1 METKRFS
8 MGSPEAIAKFYG
20 GDKQKILQ
28 ALQSGA
34 LAVFAPP
41 PFDQTVALAAGNYID
56 RTRLA
61 QMQPPQSTVAQQ
73 VMGGVPQAPGA
84 VPPGGL
90 GMTPSA
96 APPMAPGMA
105 PPMAS
110 PPQEAPMG
118 MAGGGLSDLPIP
130 DTMFDENRN
139 GGYAGGGIIAFGAGT
154 PGTYGKFFED
164 TALSAIPGIRVTS
177 RKRTPEENARVGGV
191 PNSFHQTDDARDFV
205 PPEGMTMKQLAAAL
219 RGKFGSN
226 FDVLDEGDH
235 VHVEPGPKAGARS
248 ASRHYFT
255 SPEAGARSASSE
267 AGALDALIEAQSVI
281 PERNLDTAQGRAM
294 SVEDSV
300 SLAQRFMRPSKELLD
315 AEDKQRA
322 RLEKMGSDEA
332 YEEARKDSLADF
344 MATVGFNMGAS
355 KAPGILQMFNE
366 AAAAA
371 LPGARADKKER
382 KALKD
387 KALDGLIALG
397 ARDRER
403 ANEAF
408 KAGVDIY
415 KSGLE
420 AEQAEKLMAFR
431 DRQIDTQVSEGALD
445 REVQRAA
452 LIARATNP
460 SEFDTKLA
468 AYQQAYP
475 GFSTVALLKQMR
487 EDGLLGSSQNMKL
500 FGAEG
505 TGAED
510 ASSGMSIVGSRP
522 AA

>member
-1 METKRFS
+1 METKPYRLQA
-8 MGSPEAIAKFYG
+8 PEDIAKEY
-20 GDKQKILQ
+20 
-28 ALQSGA
+28 
-34 LAVFAPP
+34 
-41 PFDQTVALAAGNYID
+41 AGNKQQIAQAMQMGLVDPTAGVLAGMFID
-56 RTRLA
+56 RMRSA
-61 QMQPPQSTVAQQ
+61 QMQEMAAQPSVAQQ

-105 PPMAS
+105 PPMAP

-191 PNSFHQTDDARDFV
+191 PNSFHQTDNARDFV

-235 VHVEPGPKAGARS
+235 VHVEPGPKTGAQA

-255 SPEAGARSASSE
+255 SPKAGAQSASPKAGAQSASSE
-267 AGALDALIEAQSVI
+267 AGALDALIAAQSI
-281 PERNLDTAQGRAM
+281 TPERNL
-294 SVEDSV
+294 ENSV
-300 SLAQRFMRPSKELLD
+300 SLAQRFMKPSEKELA
-315 AEDKQRA
+315 AEDKMRA
-322 RLEKMGSDEA
+322 RLEEMGSDEY
-332 YEEARKDSLADF
+332 YETQRKDSLANF
-344 MATVGFNMGAS
+344 MATVGFNMAAS
-355 KAPGILQMFNE
+355 KAPGILQMFGE

-387 KALDGLIALG
+387 KALDGLVALG

-408 KAGVDIY
+408 KVGVEIY
-415 KSGLE
+415 KTDLDAKQ
-420 AEQAEKLMAFR
+420 AEQLMTFR
-431 DRQIDTQVSEGALD
+431 GKELETRVSEGALD

-460 SEFDTKLA
+460 SDFDTKLA

-487 EDGLLGSSQNMKL
+487 KDGLLGSSQNMGL
-500 FGAEG
+500 PGAEG

>member
-1 METKRFS
+1 METKPYRLQA
-8 MGSPEAIAKFYG
+8 PEDIAKKY
-20 GDKQKILQ
+20 
-28 ALQSGA
+28 
-34 LAVFAPP
+34 
-41 PFDQTVALAAGNYID
+41 AGNKQQIAQAMQMGLVDPTAGVLAGMFID
-56 RTRLA
+56 RMRSA
-61 QMQPPQSTVAQQ
+61 QMQEMAAQPSVAQQ

-96 APPMAPGMA
+96 APPMAPNMA
-105 PPMAS
+105 PPMAP

-191 PNSFHQTDDARDFV
+191 PNSFHQTDNARDFV
-205 PPEGMTMKQLAAAL
+205 PPEGMTVKQLAAAL

-226 FDVLDEGDH
+226 FDVIDEGDH
-235 VHVEPGPKAGARS
+235 VHVEPGPKTGAQA

-255 SPEAGARSASSE
+255 SPKAGAQSASPKAGAQSASSE

-300 SLAQRFMRPSKELLD
+300 SLAQRFMKPSEKELA
-315 AEDKQRA
+315 AEDKMRA
-322 RLEKMGSDEA
+322 RLEEMGSDEY
-332 YEEARKDSLADF
+332 YETQRKDSLANF
-344 MATVGFNMGAS
+344 MATVGFNMAAS
-355 KAPGILQMFNE
+355 KAPGILQMFGE

-387 KALDGLIALG
+387 KALDGLVALG

-431 DRQIDTQVSEGALD
+431 GDELTNSIIQSGLNRTSAETIAGMRTSNPTQFESMMAIIRGGDMNEKIALERYLKLTKPQYGAL
-445 REVQRAA
+445 
-452 LIARATNP
+452 
-460 SEFDTKLA
+460 
-468 AYQQAYP
+468 P
-475 GFSTVALLKQMR
+475 G
-487 EDGLLGSSQNMKL
+487 DP
-500 FGAEG
+500 EG
-505 TGAED
+505 NNGGD

-522 AA
+522 VT

>member
-8 MGSPEAIAKFYG
+8 MGSPEAIAKFFG

-34 LAVFAPP
+34 LAVVAPP
-41 PFDQTVALAAGNYID
+41 PFDQTLALAAGNYAD
-56 RTRLA
+56 RMRSA

-73 VMGGVPQAPGA
+73 VMGGAPQAPGA

-105 PPMAS
+105 PPMAP

-154 PGTYGKFFED
+154 PGAYGKFFEE

-235 VHVEPGPKAGARS
+235 VHVE
-248 ASRHYFT
+248 T

-267 AGALDALIEAQSVI
+267 AGALDALIEAQSAI

-322 RLEKMGSDEA
+322 RLEKMGSDES
-332 YEEARKDSLADF
+332 YEEARKDSLANF
-344 MATVGFNMGAS
+344 MASVGFNMAAS
-355 KAPGILQMFNE
+355 KAPGILQMFGE

-387 KALDGLIALG
+387 KALDGLVALG

-415 KSGLE
+415 RTGLD
-420 AEQAEKLMAFR
+420 AEKAERLMAFQETELANR
-431 DRQIDTQVSEGALD
+431 ITQSGLDRTSAEKIAGMRTSNPTQFESMMAIIRGGDMNQKIALEKYLKLIKPQYGAL
-445 REVQRAA
+445 
-452 LIARATNP
+452 
-460 SEFDTKLA
+460 
-468 AYQQAYP
+468 P
-475 GFSTVALLKQMR
+475 G
-487 EDGLLGSSQNMKL
+487 DP
-500 FGAEG
+500 EG
-505 TGAED
+505 NNGGD

-522 AA
+522 VT

>member
-73 VMGGVPQAPGA
+73 VMGGAPQAPGA

-105 PPMAS
+105 PPMAP
-110 PPQEAPMG
+110 PPQAPVG

-130 DTMFDENRN
+130 DTMFDEDRN

-154 PGTYGKFFED
+154 PGAYGKFFEE

-205 PPEGMTMKQLAAAL
+205 PPKGMTMKQLAAAL

-235 VHVEPGPKAGARS
+235 VHVEPGPKAGAR
-248 ASRHYFT
+248 F
-255 SPEAGARSASSE
+255 ASSE
-267 AGALDALIEAQSVI
+267 AGAQSVI

-300 SLAQRFMRPSKELLD
+300 SLAQRFMKPSEKELA
-315 AEDKQRA
+315 AEDKMRA
-322 RLEKMGSDEA
+322 RLEEMGSDEY
-332 YEEARKDSLADF
+332 YETQRKDSLANF
-344 MATVGFNMGAS
+344 MATVGFNMAAS
-355 KAPGILQMFNE
+355 KAPGILQMFGE

-408 KAGVDIY
+408 KTGVDIY
-415 KSGLE
+415 RTELE

-431 DRQIDTQVSEGALD
+431 GEELETRVSEGALD

-460 SEFDTKLA
+460 SDFDTKLA

-475 GFSTVALLKQMR
+475 GFSTVALLKQMKT
-487 EDGLLGSSQNMKL
+487 DGLLGSSQNMGL

>member
-1 METKRFS
+1 METKPYRLQA
-8 MGSPEAIAKFYG
+8 PEDIAKEY
-20 GDKQKILQ
+20 
-28 ALQSGA
+28 
-34 LAVFAPP
+34 
-41 PFDQTVALAAGNYID
+41 AGNKQRIAQAMQMGLVDPTAGVLAGMFID
-56 RTRLA
+56 RMRSA
-61 QMQPPQSTVAQQ
+61 QMQEMAAQPSVAQQ
-73 VMGGVPQAPGA
+73 VMGGAPTQIGSPPQAS
-84 VPPGGL
+84 GL
-90 GMTPSA
+90 GLTPSA
-96 APPMAPGMA
+96 APPMAPSMA
-105 PPMAS
+105 PPMAP

-130 DTMFDENRN
+130 DTMFDEDRN

-154 PGTYGKFFED
+154 PGAYGKFFEE

-205 PPEGMTMKQLAAAL
+205 PPKGMTMKQLAAAL

-235 VHVEPGPKAGARS
+235 VHVEPGPKAG
-248 ASRHYFT
+248 
-255 SPEAGARSASSE
+255 
-267 AGALDALIEAQSVI
+267 AQSVI

-315 AEDKQRA
+315 AEDRQRA
-322 RLEKMGSDEA
+322 RLEKMGSDES
-332 YEEARKDSLADF
+332 YEEARKDSLANF

-415 KSGLE
+415 RTGLE

-431 DRQIDTQVSEGALD
+431 GEELETRVSEGALD

-460 SEFDTKLA
+460 SDFDTKLA

-475 GFSTVALLKQMR
+475 GFSTVALLKQMKT
-487 EDGLLGSSQNMKL
+487 DGLLGSSQNMGL

>member
-1 METKRFS
+1 METKPYRLQA
-8 MGSPEAIAKFYG
+8 PEDIAKEY
-20 GDKQKILQ
+20 
-28 ALQSGA
+28 
-34 LAVFAPP
+34 
-41 PFDQTVALAAGNYID
+41 AGNKQQIAQAMQMGLVDPTAGVLAGMFID
-56 RTRLA
+56 RMRSA
-61 QMQPPQSTVAQQ
+61 QMQEMAAQPSVAQQ

-105 PPMAS
+105 PPMAP

-191 PNSFHQTDDARDFV
+191 PNSFHQTDNARDFV

-235 VHVEPGPKAGARS
+235 VHVEPGPKTGAQA

-255 SPEAGARSASSE
+255 SPKAGAQSASPKAGAQSASSE
-267 AGALDALIEAQSVI
+267 AGALDALIEAQSAI
-281 PERNLDTAQGRAM
+281 PERNL
-294 SVEDSV
+294 ENSV
-300 SLAQRFMRPSKELLD
+300 SLAQRFMGPSKELLD

-322 RLEKMGSDEA
+322 RLEKMGSDES
-332 YEEARKDSLADF
+332 YEEARKDSLANF
-344 MATVGFNMGAS
+344 MATVGFNMAAS
-355 KAPGILQMFNE
+355 KAPGIVQMFGE

-387 KALDGLIALG
+387 KALDGLVALG
-397 ARDRER
+397 ARDRDR

-408 KAGVDIY
+408 KVGVEIY
-415 KSGLE
+415 KTDLE
-420 AEQAEKLMAFR
+420 AKQAEQLMSFR

-445 REVQRAA
+445 REVQMIAA
-452 LIARATNP
+452 LARQASP
-460 SEFDTKLA
+460 DKFDIMLA
-468 AYQQAYP
+468 SYQKAYP
-475 GFSTVALLKQMR
+475 GFSNVALFKQMKT
-487 EDGLLGSSQNMKL
+487 DGLIGSPQNMGL
-500 FGAEG
+500 VDNPEGNNGGGAN
-505 TGAED
+505 
-510 ASSGMSIVGSRP
+510 SPRIISSRP
-522 AA
+522 VQ

>member
-105 PPMAS
+105 PPMAP

-191 PNSFHQTDDARDFV
+191 PNSFHQTDNARDFV

-235 VHVEPGPKAGARS
+235 VHVEPGPKTGAQA

-255 SPEAGARSASSE
+255 SPKAGAQSASPKAGAQSASSE
-267 AGALDALIEAQSVI
+267 AGALDALIEAQSI
-281 PERNLDTAQGRAM
+281 TPERNL
-294 SVEDSV
+294 ENSV
-300 SLAQRFMRPSKELLD
+300 SLAQRFMGPSKELLD

-322 RLEKMGSDEA
+322 RLEKMGSDES
-332 YEEARKDSLADF
+332 YEEARKDSLANF
-344 MATVGFNMGAS
+344 MATVGFNMAAS
-355 KAPGILQMFNE
+355 KAPGIVQMFGE

-387 KALDGLIALG
+387 KALDGLVALG

-408 KAGVDIY
+408 KTGVDIY
-415 KSGLE
+415 RTGLD
-420 AEQAEKLMAFR
+420 AEKAERLMAFQETELANR
-431 DRQIDTQVSEGALD
+431 ITQSGLD
-445 REVQRAA
+445 RTSAEY
-452 LIARATNP
+452 IASLRTTNP
-460 SEFDTKLA
+460 SDLEVMLA
-468 AYQQAYP
+468 IMQKGTPEQQE
-475 GFSTVALLKQMR
+475 ALKKVLELKQP
-487 EDGLLGSSQNMKL
+487 GLKLLGETEPDL
-500 FGAEG
+500 
-505 TGAED
+505 
-510 ASSGMSIVGSRP
+510 SGWGKPTVVK
-522 AA
+522 

>member
-34 LAVFAPP
+34 LAVVAPP
-41 PFDQTVALAAGNYID
+41 PFDQTLALAAGNYAD
-56 RTRLA
+56 RMRSA

-73 VMGGVPQAPGA
+73 VMGGAPQAPGA

-96 APPMAPGMA
+96 APPMAPDMA
-105 PPMAS
+105 PPMAP
-110 PPQEAPMG
+110 PPQAPVG

-154 PGTYGKFFED
+154 PGAYGKFFEE

-235 VHVEPGPKAGARS
+235 VHVEPGPKAGAR
-248 ASRHYFT
+248 F
-255 SPEAGARSASSE
+255 ASSE
-267 AGALDALIEAQSVI
+267 AGAQSVI

-322 RLEKMGSDEA
+322 RLEKMGSDES

-408 KAGVDIY
+408 KTGVDIY
-415 KSGLE
+415 RTGLE
-420 AEQAEKLMAFR
+420 AEQAERLMAFR
-431 DRQIDTQVSEGALD
+431 EEELTNRIIQSGLDRTSAETIAGMRTSNPTQFESMMAIIMGGDTNQKIALEKYLKLTKPQYGAL
-445 REVQRAA
+445 
-452 LIARATNP
+452 
-460 SEFDTKLA
+460 
-468 AYQQAYP
+468 P
-475 GFSTVALLKQMR
+475 GDL
-487 EDGLLGSSQNMKL
+487 
-500 FGAEG
+500 EG
-505 TGAED
+505 NNGGD

-522 AA
+522 VT

>member
-8 MGSPEAIAKFYG
+8 MGSAKAIAEFYG

-28 ALQSGA
+28 ALRSGA
-34 LAVFAPP
+34 LAMFAPP
-41 PFDQTVALAAGNYID
+41 PFDETLTLAAGNYID

-61 QMQPPQSTVAQQ
+61 QMRPPQSTVAQQ
-73 VMGGVPQAPGA
+73 VMGGAPQAPA
-84 VPPGGL
+84 SVPPGGL
-90 GMTPSA
+90 GVTPPA
-96 APPMAPGMA
+96 APPMALGMA
-105 PPMAS
+105 PPMGA
-110 PPQEAPMG
+110 PPMG

-130 DTMFDENRN
+130 DTMFNEPTD
-139 GGYAGGGIIAFGAGT
+139 GGYAGGGIIAFGAGS
-154 PGTYGKFFED
+154 PGQYGKFFED

-226 FDVLDEGDH
+226 FDVIDEGDH

-248 ASRHYFT
+248 AS
-255 SPEAGARSASSE
+255 SE
-267 AGALDALIEAQSVI
+267 ASAQSVI
-281 PERNLDTAQGRAM
+281 PERDLDTAQGRAM

-344 MATVGFNMGAS
+344 MATVGLNMAAS
-355 KAPGILQMFNE
+355 KAPGIVQMFGE

-387 KALDGLIALG
+387 RALDGLVALG
-397 ARDRER
+397 ARDRDR

-408 KAGVDIY
+408 KVGVDIY
-415 KSGLE
+415 KTGLE

-431 DRQIDTQVSEGALD
+431 DEELTSRIIQSGLD
-445 REVQRAA
+445 RESAEKIAGMRTSNPTQFESMMAIIMGGDMNQKIA
-452 LIARATNP
+452 L
-460 SEFDTKLA
+460 EKFLKMTKPQYGAL
-468 AYQQAYP
+468 P
-475 GFSTVALLKQMR
+475 GDP
-487 EDGLLGSSQNMKL
+487 E
-500 FGAEG
+500 GANG
-505 TGAED
+505 GD
-510 ASSGMSIVGSRP
+510 ANSGMTIVGSRP

>member
-8 MGSPEAIAKFYG
+8 MGSPKAIAEFYG

-73 VMGGVPQAPGA
+73 VMGGAPTQIGSPPQAS
-84 VPPGGL
+84 GL
-90 GMTPSA
+90 GLTPSA
-96 APPMAPGMA
+96 APPMAPNMA
-105 PPMAS
+105 PPMAP
-110 PPQEAPMG
+110 PPQAPVG

-154 PGTYGKFFED
+154 PGAYGKFFEE

-205 PPEGMTMKQLAAAL
+205 PPKGMTMKQLAAAL

-235 VHVEPGPKAGARS
+235 VHVEPGPKAGAQA

-255 SPEAGARSASSE
+255 SPKAGAQSASSE

-322 RLEKMGSDEA
+322 RLEKMGSDES

-344 MATVGFNMGAS
+344 MASVGFNMGAS

-415 KSGLE
+415 RTGLD
-420 AEQAEKLMAFR
+420 AEKAERLMAFQEKELANR
-431 DRQIDTQVSEGALD
+431 ITQSGLD
-445 REVQRAA
+445 RTSAEY
-452 LIARATNP
+452 IASLRTTNP
-460 SEFDTKLA
+460 SDLEVMLA
-468 AYQQAYP
+468 IMQKGTPEQQA
-475 GFSTVALLKQMR
+475 ALKEVLELKQP
-487 EDGLLGSSQNMKL
+487 GLKLLGETEPDL
-500 FGAEG
+500 
-505 TGAED
+505 
-510 ASSGMSIVGSRP
+510 SGWGKPTVVK
-522 AA
+522 

>member
-8 MGSPEAIAKFYG
+8 MGSAKAIAEFYG

-34 LAVFAPP
+34 LAMFAPP
-41 PFDQTVALAAGNYID
+41 PFDQTLTLAAGNYID

-61 QMQPPQSTVAQQ
+61 QMRPPQATVAQQ
-73 VMGGVPQAPGA
+73 VMGGAPQAPA
-84 VPPGGL
+84 SVPPGGL
-90 GMTPSA
+90 GVTPPA
-96 APPMAPGMA
+96 APPMALGMA
-105 PPMAS
+105 PPMGA
-110 PPQEAPMG
+110 PPMG

-130 DTMFDENRN
+130 DTMFNEPTD

-154 PGTYGKFFED
+154 PGTYGKFFEE

-226 FDVLDEGDH
+226 FDVIDEGDH

-248 ASRHYFT
+248 ASRHFFT
-255 SPEAGARSASSE
+255 SPKAGARSTSSEAGARSASSE
-267 AGALDALIEAQSVI
+267 AGALDALIGAQSII
-281 PERNLDTAQGRAM
+281 PERNL
-294 SVEDSV
+294 ENSV
-300 SLAQRFMRPSKELLD
+300 SLAQRFMGPSKELLD

-332 YEEARKDSLADF
+332 YEEARKDSLANF
-344 MATVGFNMGAS
+344 MASVGFNMGAS

-387 KALDGLIALG
+387 RALDGLVALG

-408 KAGVDIY
+408 KVGVDIY
-415 KSGLE
+415 KADIDAKQ
-420 AEQAEKLMAFR
+420 AEQLMSFR
-431 DRQIDTQVSEGALD
+431 REELTSRIIQSGLD
-445 REVQRAA
+445 RESAEKIAGMRTSNPTQFESMMAIITGGDMNQKIA
-452 LIARATNP
+452 L
-460 SEFDTKLA
+460 EKYLKLMKPQYGA
-468 AYQQAYP
+468 LP
-475 GFSTVALLKQMR
+475 GDP
-487 EDGLLGSSQNMKL
+487 E
-500 FGAEG
+500 GANG
-505 TGAED
+505 GD
-510 ASSGMSIVGSRP
+510 ANSGMTIVGSRP

>member
-8 MGSPEAIAKFYG
+8 MGSPEAIAKFFG

-34 LAVFAPP
+34 LAVVAPP
-41 PFDQTVALAAGNYID
+41 PFDQTLALAAGNYAD
-56 RTRLA
+56 RMRSA

-73 VMGGVPQAPGA
+73 VMGGAPQAPGA

-105 PPMAS
+105 PPMAP

-154 PGTYGKFFED
+154 PGAYGKFFEE

-235 VHVEPGPKAGARS
+235 VHVEPGPKAGAR
-248 ASRHYFT
+248 F
-255 SPEAGARSASSE
+255 ASSE
-267 AGALDALIEAQSVI
+267 AGAQSAI

-322 RLEKMGSDEA
+322 RLEKMGSDES

-415 KSGLE
+415 RTGLE
-420 AEQAEKLMAFR
+420 AEQAERLMAFR
-431 DRQIDTQVSEGALD
+431 GEELETRVSEGALD
-445 REVQRAA
+445 REVQ
-452 LIARATNP
+452 
-460 SEFDTKLA
+460 KLA
-468 AYQQAYP
+468 ALARQASPDKFDIMLASYQKAYP
-475 GFSTVALLKQMR
+475 GFSNVALLKQMR
-487 EDGLLGSSQNMKL
+487 KDGLLGSSQNMGL

>member
-1 METKRFS
+1 
-8 MGSPEAIAKFYG
+8 
-20 GDKQKILQ
+20 
-28 ALQSGA
+28 
-34 LAVFAPP
+34 
-41 PFDQTVALAAGNYID
+41 
-56 RTRLA
+56 
-61 QMQPPQSTVAQQ
+61 
-73 VMGGVPQAPGA
+73 
-84 VPPGGL
+84 
-90 GMTPSA
+90 
-96 APPMAPGMA
+96 
-105 PPMAS
+105 
-110 PPQEAPMG
+110 
-118 MAGGGLSDLPIP
+118 
-130 DTMFDENRN
+130 MFNEPTD
-139 GGYAGGGIIAFGAGT
+139 GGYAGGGIIAFGAGS
-154 PGTYGKFFED
+154 PGQYGKFFED

-226 FDVLDEGDH
+226 FDVIDEGDH

-248 ASRHYFT
+248 AS
-255 SPEAGARSASSE
+255 SE
-267 AGALDALIEAQSVI
+267 ASAQSVI
-281 PERNLDTAQGRAM
+281 PERDLDTAQGRAM

-344 MATVGFNMGAS
+344 MATVGLNMAAS
-355 KAPGILQMFNE
+355 KAPGIVQMFGE

-387 KALDGLIALG
+387 RALDGLVALG
-397 ARDRER
+397 ARDRDR

-408 KAGVDIY
+408 KVGVDIY
-415 KSGLE
+415 KTGLE

-431 DRQIDTQVSEGALD
+431 DEELTSRIIQSGLD
-445 REVQRAA
+445 RESAEKIAGMRTSNPTQFESMMAIIMGGDMNQKIA
-452 LIARATNP
+452 L
-460 SEFDTKLA
+460 EKFLKMTKPQYGAL
-468 AYQQAYP
+468 P
-475 GFSTVALLKQMR
+475 GDP
-487 EDGLLGSSQNMKL
+487 E
-500 FGAEG
+500 GANG
-505 TGAED
+505 GD
-510 ASSGMSIVGSRP
+510 ANSGMTIVGSRP

>member
-8 MGSPEAIAKFYG
+8 MGSPEAIAKFFG

-34 LAVFAPP
+34 LAVVAPP
-41 PFDQTVALAAGNYID
+41 PFDQTLALAAGNYAD
-56 RTRLA
+56 RMRSA

-73 VMGGVPQAPGA
+73 VMGGAPQAPGA

-105 PPMAS
+105 PPMAP

-154 PGTYGKFFED
+154 PGAYGKFFEE

-235 VHVEPGPKAGARS
+235 VHVEPGPKAGAR
-248 ASRHYFT
+248 F
-255 SPEAGARSASSE
+255 ASSE
-267 AGALDALIEAQSVI
+267 AGAQSVI

-322 RLEKMGSDEA
+322 RLEKMGSDES

-431 DRQIDTQVSEGALD
+431 GDELTNSIIQSGLNRTSAETIAGMRTSNPTQFESMMAIIRGGDMNEKIALERYLKLIKPQYGALVGD
-445 REVQRAA
+445 
-452 LIARATNP
+452 P
-460 SEFDTKLA
+460 
-468 AYQQAYP
+468 
-475 GFSTVALLKQMR
+475 
-487 EDGLLGSSQNMKL
+487 
-500 FGAEG
+500 EG
-505 TGAED
+505 NNGGD

-522 AA
+522 VT